1 MKRANPT
8 EVNHECSYRFFVTAP
23 LWNSNIWFF
32 HRKFLLWAVSQS
44 WRAGEDFWIYES
56 FKVELLQK
64 ICKSIHDVLSRMS
77 ALHSDDSISAF
88 KNIGISWLQ
97 KVLALWMSP
106 DAPKMSLEHHL
117 RSKDHFQAHLRK
129 ISTFSKNP
137 EKIRDRSDGW
147 FIEFLLW

>member
-1 MKRANPT
+1 MKRAHPG
-8 EVNHECSYRFFVTAP
+8 EGIVNTLTDILQQLHFETQIFD
-23 LWNSNIWFF
+23 FF

-44 WRAGEDFWIYES
+44 WRAGEDFPVYES

-97 KVLALWMSP
+97 KVLALWN
-106 DAPKMSLEHHL
+106 
-117 RSKDHFQAHLRK
+117 RLRK
-129 ISTFSKNP
+129 PKSTKSLQARLGSTSKLILEALP
-137 EKIRDRSDGW
+137 SSSSKVSRKSLITSQSVHRS
-147 FIEFLLW
+147 